1 MAVMKLENISKSYGQ
16 GNSRV
21 DAIKNINLEIPEKAF
36 LTISGPSGSGKSTM
50 LNILGLLME
59 PSEGNIYLGDD
70 RVFLGNFDEMSK
82 YRLFNIGFIFQSFN
96 LVPVLTALENVMLPL
111 IIRYDIDEKDKKER
125 SEALLEEVGLKDHIK
140 KKPDELSGGQKQ
152 RVAIAR
158 ALVGKPS
165 IVLADEPTANLDS
178 DNSEKIID
186 IMRKMNAEHEVAFIF
201 STHDPRVVK
210 HALQKVELRDGEIVK
225 GTSKN

>member
-1 MAVMKLENISKSYGQ
+1 MAVMRLENITMTYGE

-21 DAIKNINLEIPEKAF
+21 DALKNINLEIPNKSF

-50 LNILGLLME
+50 LNILGLLTK
-59 PSEGNIYLGDD
+59 PTAGSIYLGDKKLVLD
-70 RVFLGNFDEMSK
+70 DFDKMSD

-96 LVPVLTALENVMLPL
+96 LVPVLNAKENVMLPL
-111 IIRYDIDEKDKKER
+111 MIRQDIDEKEKADRVEM
-125 SEALLEEVGLKDHIK
+125 LLLEVGLKDHIL

-158 ALVGKPS
+158 ALVGKPT

-178 DNSEKIID
+178 ENSENIID
-186 IMRKMNAEHEVAFIF
+186 IMQKMNRDHKVAFIF

-210 HALQKVELRDGEIVK
+210 HALQKVELKDGEILK
-225 GTSKN
+225 

>member
-1 MAVMKLENISKSYGQ
+1 MSVMKLENISMTYGL
-16 GNSRV
+16 GNSLV
-21 DAIKNINLEIPEKAF
+21 MALKNINMEVPPGAF

-50 LNILGLLME
+50 LNILGLMVKPTSGE
-59 PSEGNIYLGDD
+59 IYLGDKKLVLND
-70 RVFLGNFDEMSK
+70 FDKMSK

-96 LVPVLTALENVMLPL
+96 LVPVLTAKENVLLPL
-111 IIRYDIDEKDKKER
+111 MIRRDMNDTEKNDRVEM
-125 SEALLEEVGLKDHIK
+125 LLAEVGLKDHML

-178 DNSEKIID
+178 ENSEKIID
-186 IMRKMNAEHEVAFIF
+186 IMQKMNRDHGVAFIF

-210 HALQKVELRDGEIVK
+210 HALQKVELKDGEIIK
-225 GTSKN
+225 

>member
-1 MAVMKLENISKSYGQ
+1 MAVMKLENIRMTYGV
-16 GNSRV
+16 GNSKV
-21 DAIKNINLEIPEKAF
+21 DALKNINLEIPERAF

-50 LNILGLLME
+50 LNILGLLVE
-59 PSEGNIYLGDD
+59 PTQGSIYLGEKKL
-70 RVFLGNFDEMSK
+70 VLNNFDEMSN
-82 YRLFNIGFIFQSFN
+82 YRLFNFGFIFQSFN
-96 LVPVLTALENVMLPL
+96 LVPVLNARENVALPL
-111 IIRYDIDEKDKKER
+111 MIRHDLTEKEKEER
-125 SEALLEEVGLKDHIK
+125 ALMLLEEVGLKDHLK

-178 DNSEKIID
+178 ENSENIIE
-186 IMRKMNAEHEVAFIF
+186 IMQKMNKDHKVAFIF

-210 HALQKVELRDGEIVK
+210 HALQKVTLKDGEIVK
-225 GTSKN
+225 

>member
-1 MAVMKLENISKSYGQ
+1 MAVMKLENISKSYGH
-16 GNSRV
+16 GNSKV
-21 DAIKNINLEIPEKAF
+21 DAIKNINLEVPEKAF

-50 LNILGLLME
+50 LNILGLLLE
-59 PSEGNIYLGDD
+59 PSEGNIYLDD
-70 RVFLGNFDEMSK
+70 KRVFLSNFDEMSK

-96 LVPVLTALENVMLPL
+96 LVPVLTAFENVMLPL
-111 IIRYDIDEKDKKER
+111 IIRYDIDEKEKPER
-125 SEALLEEVGLKDHIK
+125 AERLLVEVGLKDHMK

-158 ALVGKPS
+158 ALVGSPS

-178 DNSEKIID
+178 ENSEKIIE
-186 IMRKMNAEHEVAFIF
+186 IMQKMNSEHEVAFIF

-210 HALQKVELRDGEIVK
+210 HALQKVELKDGQIAK
-225 GTSKN
+225 

>member
-1 MAVMKLENISKSYGQ
+1 MAIMRLENIKMTYGH

-21 DAIKNINLEIPEKAF
+21 DALKNINLKIPEKAF

-50 LNILGLLME
+50 LNILGLLV
-59 PSEGNIYLGDD
+59 PPTEGSIYLDEKKL
-70 RVFLGNFDEMSK
+70 VLSNFDEMSK

-96 LVPVLTALENVMLPL
+96 LVPVLNAVENVTLPL
-111 IIRYDIDEKDKKER
+111 MIRPDISEKEKMER
-125 SEALLEEVGLKDHIK
+125 ALMLLEEVGLKDHLK

-152 RVAIAR
+152 RVAVAR
-158 ALVGKPS
+158 ALVGKPT

-178 DNSEKIID
+178 ENSEKIID
-186 IMRKMNAEHEVAFIF
+186 IMQKMNKNHKVAFIF

-210 HALQKVELRDGEIVK
+210 HARQKVTLKDGEIVK
-225 GTSKN
+225 

>member
-1 MAVMKLENISKSYGQ
+1 MSVMKLENIKMTYGE

-21 DAIKNINLEIPEKAF
+21 DALKKINLEIPEKAF

-50 LNILGLLME
+50 LNILGLLVE
-59 PSEGNIYLGDD
+59 PTEGSIYLGEKK
-70 RVFLGNFDEMSK
+70 LLLSNFDEMSN
-82 YRLFNIGFIFQSFN
+82 YRLFNIGFIFQGFN
-96 LVPVLTALENVMLPL
+96 LVPVLNAKENVLLPL
-111 IIRYDIDEKDKKER
+111 LIRHDMSESEKEER
-125 SEALLEEVGLKDHIK
+125 AQMLLEEVGLKDHMK

-152 RVAIAR
+152 RVAVAR

-178 DNSEKIID
+178 ENSDKIID
-186 IMRKMNAEHEVAFIF
+186 IMQKMNREHKVAFIF

-210 HALQKVELRDGEIVK
+210 HALQKIALKDGEIVK
-225 GTSKN
+225 